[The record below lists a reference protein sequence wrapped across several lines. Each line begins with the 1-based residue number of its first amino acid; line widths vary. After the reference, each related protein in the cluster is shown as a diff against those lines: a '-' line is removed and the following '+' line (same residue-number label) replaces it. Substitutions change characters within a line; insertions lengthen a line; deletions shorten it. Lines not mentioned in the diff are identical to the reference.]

1 MNPPNTYEDC
11 KQGNLLSTKARI
23 SPWNILLLHPLSSMG
38 NSAVFWALCALLST
52 HLCTPVLSSVH
63 TLYASN
69 FHNVSELYT
78 LQFDDESLEFDVVDS
93 TLADGPMVWLD
104 FDVST
109 WRTLLNEHGK
119 TN

>member
-1 MNPPNTYEDC
+1 MC
-11 KQGNLLSTKARI
+11 
-23 SPWNILLLHPLSSMG
+23 SS
-38 NSAVFWALCALLST
+38 AAFWAFLA
-52 HLCTPVLSSVH
+52 LCTPVFSTVH

-78 LQFDDESLEFDVVDS
+78 LQFNDESLEFNVIDS

-109 WRTLLNEHGK
+109 RRTLLNEHARQ
-119 TN
+119 NHILN